1 MTLRSDRPKF
11 KVSDRLQGTPE
22 EYAAAVRGTAA
33 SYGTWSVDEAG
44 KTITLRI
51 EGSLLPNQDGTEGK
65 RSIVNLTADELRWLN
80 ASAASGG
87 KSENVYKRAK

>member
-1 MTLRSDRPKF
+1 MPTIVQF

-33 SYGTWSVDEAG
+33 NYGAWSVDEAS
-44 KTITLRI
+44 KTITLRF
-51 EGSLLPNQDGTEGK
+51 EGSLLPNQDGTAGK

-80 ASAASGG
+80 VSAASGG